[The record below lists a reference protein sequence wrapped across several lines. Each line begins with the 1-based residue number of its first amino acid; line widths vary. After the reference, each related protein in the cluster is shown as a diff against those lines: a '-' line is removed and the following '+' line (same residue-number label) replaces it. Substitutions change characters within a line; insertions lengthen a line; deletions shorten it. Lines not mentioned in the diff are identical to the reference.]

1 MLIKKTSYVYKQIA
15 YGLLG
20 LRCIVDEKSLRN
32 ALSNND
38 PLAAKKALEDEISIE
53 HQEIFNFIFE
63 DLFST
68 EEDTERIRE
77 IYSGINSIDKYAF
90 VDSYRYQTVNK
101 SGDYTNGCI
110 EELAASII
118 ADKNP
123 SNVLDMCSGQAI
135 FLTKAFLLNSAP
147 DYYGIEINRENALI
161 SKIKCL
167 ILGVNPDRIKTG
179 DVFDSKFDNKSVEK
193 YDAIFC
199 HMPIKMPIGVDKI
212 LKADLLDEFHAKKIN
227 RLEPEWAFIKA
238 MIAMIN
244 NQRQGIG
251 VAWVRSSLL
260 YSEVGKEFRRDLIKR
275 NLLEGIIL
283 LPPGMLN
290 NSGIQTALM
299 IIQSNNGTIKMIDA
313 SNWAVS
319 GRRAN
324 YIPDGEIP
332 LILDLYDTGGEHV
345 LRPEDPPCCTTVSI
359 DEISDNDYSFE
370 PTRYI
375 LKKHLRLQNEVILS
389 DVTTNIF
396 RGVQIK
402 SDDHDTMSELYGS
415 NPNCYLLNLSN
426 ISNGYIDD
434 NLEEVNIDNLKKYQ
448 RYMVQLND
456 VVISARGTRIS
467 IAVADNIENRDVIC
481 TGNLITIRCGNKLD
495 PYYLKAFFESNY
507 GTSILKSIQTGS
519 TIFAINPRQLQEMP
533 IELLEYDKQKIIGE
547 KEKWMIGELRGSTI
561 RAKTIKEKL
570 THLFDDSKEV

>member
-20 LRCIVDEKSLRN
+20 LRCIVDDKSLRN
-32 ALSNND
+32 ALSNNY
-38 PLAAKKALEDEISIE
+38 PLSAKKALEDKISIE

-135 FLTKAFLLNSAP
+135 FLTKAFLSNAAP

-179 DVFDSKFDNKSVEK
+179 DVFDSKFDNKSIEK
-193 YDAIFC
+193 YDAVFC

-299 IIQSNNGTIKMIDA
+299 IIQSNNDTVKMIDA
-313 SNWAVS
+313 SNWAVN

-456 VVISARGTRIS
+456 VVISARGTKIS

-481 TGNLITIRCGNKLD
+481 TGNLIAIRCGNKLD

-507 GTSILKSIQTGS
+507 GASILKSIQTGG

-547 KEKWMIGELRGSTI
+547 KEKWMIGELRDSI
-561 RAKTIKEKL
+561 RRAKTIKEKL